1 MMTYLSASLV
11 GEEEG
16 EEEGE
21 EDRMGIKS
29 AD

>member
-21 EDRMGIKS
+21 EDRMDIKS